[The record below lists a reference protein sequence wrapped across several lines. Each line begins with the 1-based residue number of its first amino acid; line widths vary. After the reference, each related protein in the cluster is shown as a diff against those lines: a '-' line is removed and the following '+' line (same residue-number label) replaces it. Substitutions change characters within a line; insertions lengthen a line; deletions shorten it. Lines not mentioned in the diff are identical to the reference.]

1 MKKDIPHIVGFY
13 YAVQNLIL
21 FIYKLGQDSLAA
33 NNDKRAFHQY
43 ILAQFRPRNPKN
55 NLSHKKESTSPSK
68 KANIS
73 RIPSPIPLRP
83 SKKVLT
89 MLKYHKDKEIKQVI
103 TQNSQSYTQVSS
115 ANIKKI
121 VKFKDMFPNLLT
133 KKIKEV
139 QKVIYEQKKDKP
151 RFNMM
156 MKDPLRR
163 QVLVPMSS
171 MNSNK
176 FMALSSIHITNIN
189 WALKAIKLDT
199 MADFIWA
206 DQKGLTITTN
216 EAVSMLIVVAT
227 TRPVSNSSTNK

>member
-1 MKKDIPHIVGFY
+1 
-13 YAVQNLIL
+13 
-21 FIYKLGQDSLAA
+21 
-33 NNDKRAFHQY
+33 
-43 ILAQFRPRNPKN
+43 
-55 NLSHKKESTSPSK
+55 
-68 KANIS
+68 
-73 RIPSPIPLRP
+73 
-83 SKKVLT
+83 
-89 MLKYHKDKEIKQVI
+89 
-103 TQNSQSYTQVSS
+103 
-115 ANIKKI
+115 
-121 VKFKDMFPNLLT
+121 
-133 KKIKEV
+133 
-139 QKVIYEQKKDKP
+139 
-151 RFNMM
+151 MM